1 MIHDHRAK
9 LVDLLAEAEA
19 ALTDVP
25 PDKASSLINT
35 AAKLSAEI
43 AAIDL
48 AKSGDGLD
56 GVAPGRGVTLNVDD
70 NVTGLDRFRKAMG
83 SRNARGA

>member
-19 ALTDVP
+19 ALMDVP

-56 GVAPGRGVTLNVDD
+56 GVDGGD